1 MTGCRLPRT
10 PEHRSATPYRARFRM
25 PAEWEP
31 HEATWLIWPHARA
44 DWDVKT
50 AAAEWCF
57 VELVRHL
64 VRGERVALICRD
76 AAVRARALGRL
87 RRSGVEGGRIQT
99 LIIPTN
105 RSWIR
110 DCGPIFVVRGR
121 GARREVG
128 ATDWRFT
135 GWGRYRACA
144 LDDAVPR
151 CIAERLGMRRIEV
164 CARDGGR
171 ARRVVLEGGSIDV
184 NGEGLLLAT
193 ETCLLGRTQA
203 RNPGLSR
210 EALERILRETL
221 GAHAVLWLHGGLAG
235 DDTHGHVDN
244 LARFVGPD
252 TVAVAEEPD
261 PLDANHEPL
270 AANLARLRS
279 MRDLRG
285 RPLRVVT
292 LPMPR
297 PLEFDGTRL
306 PASYLNFYIGNDV
319 VLVPTFN
326 DAADRDA
333 LTTLASL
340 FPAREVVGI
349 HAVNLLVG
357 LGAVHCVTQQQ
368 PLGSVAPP
376 E

>member
-1 MTGCRLPRT
+1 MTGCRLPPA
-10 PEHRSATPYRARFRM
+10 PEHRGVASPGVGFRM

-31 HEATWLIWPHARA
+31 HETTWLIWPHARA

-57 VELVRHL
+57 AELVRHL

-76 AAVRARALGRL
+76 GTVRARALGRL
-87 RRSGVEGGRIQT
+87 RRSGVDDGRVQMHV
-99 LIIPTN
+99 IPTN

-121 GARREVG
+121 GAGREVR
-128 ATDWRFT
+128 ATDWRFS

-144 LDDAVPR
+144 LDNALPR
-151 CIAERLGMRRIEV
+151 SIAERLGMHRIEV
-164 CARDGGR
+164 CAPDREDR
-171 ARRVVLEGGSIDV
+171 ERVVLEGGSIDV
-184 NGEGLLLAT
+184 NGEGLLLTT
-193 ETCLLGRTQA
+193 ETCLLGRKQA

-221 GAHAVLWLHGGLAG
+221 GAHAVLWLDGALAG
-235 DDTHGHVDN
+235 DDTHGHIDN

-252 TVAVAEEPD
+252 TVVAAEEPD
-261 PLDANHEPL
+261 PRDANHEPL
-270 AANLARLRS
+270 TANLARLRS

-285 RPLRVVT
+285 RALRVVP

-297 PLEFDGTRL
+297 PIEFDGTRL

-326 DAADRDA
+326 DPADRDA
-333 LTTLASL
+333 LATLASL
-340 FPAREVVGI
+340 FPSREVVGI
-349 HAVNLLVG
+349 HAVDLVVG

-368 PLGSVAPP
+368 PLGSIVPP

>member
-1 MTGCRLPRT
+1 MTGGRPPRT
-10 PEHRSATPYRARFRM
+10 PGRRIVASSGGRFRM

-57 VELVRHL
+57 VEMVRHL

-87 RRSGVEGGRIQT
+87 RRSGVEDGRIRT
-99 LIIPTN
+99 CVIPTN

-151 CIAERLGMRRIEV
+151 CIAERLGMRRMEI
-164 CARDGGR
+164 CAPEDEGAG
-171 ARRVVLEGGSIDV
+171 RVVLEGGSIDV

-221 GAHAVLWLHGGLAG
+221 GARAVLWLHGGLAG

-252 TVAVAEEPD
+252 TVAAAEEPD

-285 RPLRVVT
+285 RPLRVVP

-326 DAADRDA
+326 DPADRDA
-333 LTTLASL
+333 LATLASL
-340 FPAREVVGI
+340 FPAREVVGV
-349 HAVNLLVG
+349 HAVDLLVG

-376 E
+376 Q